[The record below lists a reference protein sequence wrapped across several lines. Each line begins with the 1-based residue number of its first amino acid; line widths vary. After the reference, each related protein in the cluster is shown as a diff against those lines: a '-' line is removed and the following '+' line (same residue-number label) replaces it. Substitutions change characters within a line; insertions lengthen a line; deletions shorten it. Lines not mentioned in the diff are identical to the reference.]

1 MTETRI
7 FEIRITTSQTGSIL
21 RAPTEREM
29 AAKAETRLRRVHAR
43 GELVGFSIVGPSA
56 SGIGRLKAYL
66 EDVLIEVSRLSL

>member
-29 AAKAETRLRRVHAR
+29 AAKAETLLRRVHAR